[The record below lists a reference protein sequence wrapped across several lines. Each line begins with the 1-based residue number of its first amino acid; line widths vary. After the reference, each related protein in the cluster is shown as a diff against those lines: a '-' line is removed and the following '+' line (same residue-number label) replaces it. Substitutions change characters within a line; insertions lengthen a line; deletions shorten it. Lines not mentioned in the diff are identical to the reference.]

1 MSDTPKKEDDKKT
14 PKKED
19 DKKPAKPKG
28 TEISD
33 KDLGEATGGMTPR
46 HTVRPTEISG
56 IKGPSWTNLMT
67 YRKTGAASEPSANR
81 SVSELFEELSAEKD
95 AG

>member
-1 MSDTPKKEDDKKT
+1 MSDTPKKK
-14 PKKED
+14 D

-33 KDLGEATGGMTPR
+33 EISDKDLGKAAGGTHR
-46 HTVRPTEISG
+46 HTVNIRHPTADITG
-56 IKGPSWTNLMT
+56 IKGPSWANLMT